1 MKLEDEIRALDI
13 AANRPDSRQRAAA
26 DRLVEEILSGPP
38 RRQRSGH
45 WSRFSLRTGTVLAL
59 GACAA
64 VAMLLLPQE
73 SARVPAIATWTA
85 TAETVAPADLAIAK
99 EACQESIAEFDLA
112 IAEFDLAI
120 AEHPTSLLS
129 ERRGDLVG
137 VMLWGADPETLL
149 TCLVELPE
157 GTNRAVATTGGAEL
171 GVTAAGPAAA
181 GDVEGGN
188 LWELRLD
195 GGNAIMTS
203 GAVGPDVTAVTMHIG
218 KTAVE
223 ATVQDGRYAAWWPT
237 SDLVMFSPASPAS
250 PANVITFD
258 LTFRDGSTKTGVHP
272 QSSEAVGNWHGVTSE
287 LVAR

>member
-26 DRLVEEILSGPP
+26 DRLVEEILSVPP

-45 WSRFSLRTGTVLAL
+45 WPRFSLRTGTVLAL

-99 EACQESIAEFDLA
+99 EACQES

-181 GDVEGGN
+181 GEVEGGN
-188 LWELRLD
+188 LWELKLD
-195 GGNAIMTS
+195 GGNAIMTW
-203 GAVGPDVTAVTMHIG
+203 GAVGPDVKAVTMHIG

-237 SDLVMFSPASPAS
+237 SDLVMFSPASPA
-250 PANVITFD
+250 NVITFD

-272 QSSEAVGNWHGVTSE
+272 RSSEAVGNWHGVTSE

>member
-26 DRLVEEILSGPP
+26 DRLVEEILNGPP
-38 RRQRSGH
+38 RHQRS
-45 WSRFSLRTGTVLAL
+45 WPWPRFSLRTGTVLAL
-59 GACAA
+59 GVCAA
-64 VAMLLLPQE
+64 VAMLLLPQS

-99 EACQESIAEFDLA
+99 EACQES

-171 GVTAAGPAAA
+171 GVTAAGPAAD
-181 GDVEGGN
+181 GEVEGGN
-188 LWELRLD
+188 LWGLKLD
-195 GGNAIMTS
+195 GGNAIMTW
-203 GAVGPDVTAVTMHIG
+203 GAVGPDVKAVTMHIG

-237 SDLVMFSPASPAS
+237 SDLVMFSPASPA
-250 PANVITFD
+250 NVITFD

-272 QSSEAVGNWHGVTSE
+272 RSSEAVGNWHGVTSE